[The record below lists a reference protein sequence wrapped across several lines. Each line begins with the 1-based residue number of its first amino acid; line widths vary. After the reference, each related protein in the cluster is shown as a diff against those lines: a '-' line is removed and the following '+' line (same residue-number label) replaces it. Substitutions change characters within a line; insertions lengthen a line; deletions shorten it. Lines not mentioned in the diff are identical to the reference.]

1 VLPTIKWSN
10 QLNKVLY
17 EQLYRGFESLSLRN
31 SSIKGRKEGVKSC
44 DLMPFF
50 IGVAKDKVGHGLRG
64 EVDIKIHT
72 IAILLPYYFYQLI

>member
-1 VLPTIKWSN
+1 
-10 QLNKVLY
+10 
-17 EQLYRGFESLSLRN
+17 
-31 SSIKGRKEGVKSC
+31 
-44 DLMPFF
+44 MPFF